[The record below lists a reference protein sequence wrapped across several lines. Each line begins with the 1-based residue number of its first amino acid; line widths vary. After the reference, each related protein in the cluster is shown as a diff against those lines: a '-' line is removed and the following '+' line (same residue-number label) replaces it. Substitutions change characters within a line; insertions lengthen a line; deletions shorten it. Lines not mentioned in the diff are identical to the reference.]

1 MFFNARNAT
10 NPSSLTT
17 SVPTAD
23 ITREKKSSRWKRKS
37 DPFARMSAE
46 TSAMKIA
53 VDAMGGDFA
62 PATIVEGAV
71 LASRKYGLKVVLVG
85 DEDQVSK
92 ELSRYPT
99 SKISVYIH
107 HAPHVV
113 AMHESPST
121 VVRKMKDSSIKAAID
136 LARTG
141 QVNGVVSAGNS
152 GATMA
157 LAMYLF
163 KKLDGVERPAIATVH
178 PTQEGRSIL
187 VDSGGNVDCKPFH
200 LVQFAIMGEAY
211 GKYILGKQEPRIG
224 VLSNGE
230 EEGKGNDLTRGVHEV
245 LCEMP
250 INYIGYVEGRDLN
263 SGKVDVIVCD
273 GFVGNVALKISEGLW
288 ETIHSILK
296 WEARDNLRAKV
307 AYFLMGRAM
316 RRLEKKMDYSE
327 AGGAPL
333 LGVNGNCVICHGSSN
348 GKAIMN
354 AIRLAAE
361 LAKNKLN
368 EHLTQALRDKQELL
382 RLGQRRQER
391 LKDKE
396 TVETLQ

>member
-1 MFFNARNAT
+1 
-10 NPSSLTT
+10 
-17 SVPTAD
+17 
-23 ITREKKSSRWKRKS
+23 
-37 DPFARMSAE
+37 
-46 TSAMKIA
+46 MKIA

-62 PATIVEGAV
+62 PQNIVEGAFWAV
-71 LASRKYGLKVVLVG
+71 KEYGVKVVLVG

-92 ELSRYPT
+92 ELSKYPI
-99 SKISVYIH
+99 SKLPIYIH
-107 HAPHVV
+107 HAPYVV
-113 AMHESPST
+113 AMHDSPSA
-121 VVRKMKDSSIKAAID
+121 VIRRMKDTSIKVA
-136 LARTG
+136 LELEKEG

-152 GATMA
+152 GAAMA
-157 LAMYLF
+157 LAMFIF
-163 KKLDGVERPAIATVH
+163 KKLEGVERPAIATVH
-178 PTQEGRSIL
+178 PTTKGNTVLI
-187 VDSGGNVDCKPFH
+187 DSGGNVDCKPFH
-200 LVQFAIMGEAY
+200 LVQFAIMGDAY
-211 GKYILGKQEPRIG
+211 GKYILGKQDPRIG

-230 EEGKGNDLTRGVHEV
+230 EEGKGNDLTRGVHEI
-245 LCEMP
+245 LSEMP

-316 RRLEKKMDYSE
+316 RRLEKRMDYSE

-354 AIRLAAE
+354 AIRLASDLAE
-361 LAKNKLN
+361 NKLN
-368 EHLTQALRDKQELL
+368 EHLTQELMEKQELL
-382 RLGQRRQER
+382 RLGQRRQEKI
-391 LKDKE
+391 KDKE
-396 TVETLQ
+396 TTETLH